1 MIAPTEKI
9 IDSIESLLTVG
20 NSAYGIP
27 AVLPTSGGFLV
38 YRGDAAVTAPPPMA
52 IISQIGPSKERHNQ
66 TSGIWEIPMAV
77 RLIFD
82 RNGTIGQTEA
92 QIDAFIKTISDDVE
106 AALTMRLL
114 IDPLVPA
121 TGQSSPEQRLS
132 NTQVYVWDLTGVEV
146 EQDSEMDGDPT
157 CEIRFTCVCAHKQE
171 VIV

>member
-9 IDSIESLLTVG
+9 IDSIESLLING
-20 NSAYGIP
+20 NATYGIP
-27 AVLPTSGGFLV
+27 AVLPVSGGFLV

-52 IISQIGPSKERHNQ
+52 IIAQAGAAKERHNQ

-82 RNGTIGQTEA
+82 RNGTLGQTEA
-92 QIDAFIKTISDDVE
+92 QIEAYIKTLSDDVE
-106 AALTMRLL
+106 AVLTMRLL
-114 IDPLVPA
+114 INPITPTA
-121 TGQSSPEQRLS
+121 GQSSPEQRLS
-132 NTQVYVWDLTGVEV
+132 NANVYVWDLTGVEV
-146 EQDSEMDGDPT
+146 EQDAEMDGDPV